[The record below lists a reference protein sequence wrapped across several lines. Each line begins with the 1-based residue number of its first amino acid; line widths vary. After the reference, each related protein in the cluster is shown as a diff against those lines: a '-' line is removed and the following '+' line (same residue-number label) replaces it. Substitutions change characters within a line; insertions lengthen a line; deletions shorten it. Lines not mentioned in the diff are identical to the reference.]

1 MLLST
6 AETQHERSPGIIS
19 MAENNLILSGSV
31 KILFAWLWRASLCR
45 SVSWQAG
52 DVRAKGCR
60 WNHNNRCW
68 NISLGMNWN
77 MPRLPFSTDVTY
89 FSFESG
95 AQRGPLFLWMCK
107 QCGKSCQC
115 QKRTLW
121 NLYWPPVGLQNTPPP
136 LFSFTASSLHTFIQE
151 ASCTY
156 LLQPLWTLSY
166 SAGRFVQGYRCGRC
180 KIEQRLCQAL
190 HFIFTGPLLQSLGC
204 DWSLAALIQGPQHNL
219 AY

>member
-1 MLLST
+1 MYRSAICSWARLR
-6 AETQHERSPGIIS
+6 HNMKRSPGIIS
-19 MAENNLILSGSV
+19 MAENNLILSESV

-89 FSFESG
+89 FSFGSG

-121 NLYWPPVGLQNTPPP
+121 NLYWPAVGLAYLP
-136 LFSFTASSLHTFIQE
+136 FFFFFTASSLHTLNQE
-151 ASCTY
+151 PSWTY
-156 LLQPLWTLSY
+156 LLQPLWTLSN
-166 SAGRFVQGYRCGRC
+166 SAGRFVQGYQCGCC
-180 KIEQRLCQAL
+180 KIEQRLCQTLYLAL
-190 HFIFTGPLLQSLGC
+190 HFC
-204 DWSLAALIQGPQHNL
+204 KV
-219 AY
+219 